1 MAAIIH
7 ELRGEPL
14 TLLSEKAIIW
24 KSRSILLVAD
34 LHLGKVTHFRKA
46 GIGIPQLAETDTLE
60 RLAQLL
66 LDYPVKEVWILGD
79 LFHSSYN
86 RAWDKF
92 KTFVGQLK
100 DIKFVLVKGNHDIL
114 NEKEYAELK
123 LIVYDS
129 ITKGPFLFTHIPIE
143 DPQTKYNI
151 SGHIHP
157 GVYLRGKG
165 LQSLTL
171 PCFHISENNLV
182 LPAFGAFTGLA
193 KISPLKHDIVYA
205 IMESGV
211 VKVQ

>member
-1 MAAIIH
+1 MAGIIH
-7 ELRGEPL
+7 ELRGETL

-24 KSRSILLVAD
+24 ENRSILMVAD

-46 GIGIPQLAETDTLE
+46 GIGIPQLAESDTLE
-60 RLAQLL
+60 RLAQLIQ
-66 LDYPVKEVWILGD
+66 DYPVKEVWILGD

-92 KTFVGQLK
+92 KTFVGHLK

-114 NEKEYAELK
+114 MEKDYVGLN
-123 LIVYDS
+123 LIVHDS

-143 DPQTKYNI
+143 VPQTKYNI
-151 SGHIHP
+151 SGHLHP

-165 LQSLTL
+165 LQSVTL
-171 PCFHISENNLV
+171 PCFHISENNLI

-193 KISPLKHDIVYA
+193 KISPLKHDIIYA

-211 VKVQ
+211 VKIQ

>member
-114 NEKEYAELK
+114 NEKEYAELN

-129 ITKGPFLFTHIPIE
+129 ITTVSYTH
-143 DPQTKYNI
+143 
-151 SGHIHP
+151 
-157 GVYLRGKG
+157 
-165 LQSLTL
+165 LTL
-171 PCFHISENNLV
+171 PTTPYV
-182 LPAFGAFTGLA
+182 
-193 KISPLKHDIVYA
+193 
-205 IMESGV
+205 
-211 VKVQ
+211 